1 MADLGDFLGT
11 VLSGLA
17 QARRVADEEA
27 AALAEYY
34 KQHPLLEGLAVSRIR
49 IPEVTL
55 ELPMLIDEVQPGEDD
70 QPETPAKVRGAVIGE
85 LERLKAEGEIT
96 ELPEEF
102 TRELG
107 AEINEKLKT
116 AHQPV
121 TRGRRIGLR
130 ETTSREVEN
139 AITKVAKQP
148 EFRNTINKNE
158 LRLIVDS
165 LRKKAALSAVK
176 REGAAP
182 ALKSTVLTENVKANA
197 DPATVTRIRITLR
210 EEGLEWNDVQGADGK
225 TRGRLT
231 PE

>member
-1 MADLGDFLGT
+1 MADLGEFLGT

-70 QPETPAKVRGAVIGE
+70 EPETPAKVRGSVIGE
-85 LERLKAEGEIT
+85 LERLKADGEISD
-96 ELPEEF
+96 LPEEF
-102 TRELG
+102 SRILG
-107 AEINEKLKT
+107 VEITEKLKVVR
-116 AHQPV
+116 QPAA
-121 TRGRRIGLR
+121 RGRRIGLR

-139 AITKVAKQP
+139 AITKVARQP
-148 EFRNTINKNE
+148 EFRGAIPNEDLRTIVE
-158 LRLIVDS
+158 S
-165 LRKKAALSAVK
+165 LRRTAALSAVK

-182 ALKSTVLTENVKANA
+182 ALRSTVLTENVKANA

-210 EEGLEWNDVQGADGK
+210 EEGLEWSEVQGADGK